1 MSEIDPA
8 GRRFWAFFSC
18 LIGGYI
24 LCVTTQNALAAFGGG
39 EVQSTEALVTDIQN
53 IKLRS
58 ETMKALDIEYQAGAY
73 PEDIM
78 KTYTGQVTIRPLESG
93 EIPKPGSKVTV
104 YYLDKNPQRPFI
116 DRHIPR
122 KSKMWFVMG
131 LAFLAAGLMG
141 FRKSR
146 HNQTHDH

>member
-8 GRRFWAFFSC
+8 DRRFWAFFSC

-24 LCVTTQNALAAFGGG
+24 LFVTTQNALAAFGGG

-53 IKLRS
+53 IKLRRS
-58 ETMKALDIEYQAGAY
+58 ETMKALDVEYRAGAY

-78 KTYTGQVTIRPLESG
+78 KTYTGQVTIRPSETG
-93 EIPKPGSKVTV
+93 ETPKLGSRVTF

-122 KSKMWFVMG
+122 KSMMWLVIG
-131 LAFLAAGLMG
+131 LALLAAGLMG
-141 FRKSR
+141 FRKR
-146 HNQTHDH
+146 ND